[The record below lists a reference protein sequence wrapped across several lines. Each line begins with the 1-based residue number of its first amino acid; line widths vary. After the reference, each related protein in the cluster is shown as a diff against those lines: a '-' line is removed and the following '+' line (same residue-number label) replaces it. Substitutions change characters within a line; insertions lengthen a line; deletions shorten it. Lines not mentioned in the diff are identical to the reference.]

1 MNCVALIL
9 RLFAFASAASAERR
23 RLLACSPRGKGH
35 RRRRP
40 ARSWTLEPGCH
51 LPRATARTRCK
62 KTSLSRSLV
71 IERAMPYATSGG
83 WLLALARFARCSGV
97 NLAPTGFEQVWC
109 TCCRFFRPNLG
120 AAERSGFT
128 RTLDLRLVAP
138 SAPGGNGVDLCSST
152 AFWCSV

>member
-1 MNCVALIL
+1 MWRLYCACLPSLQQHL
-9 RLFAFASAASAERR
+9 RSGGGY
-23 RLLACSPRGKGH
+23 SPAPPGGKGTGDGG
-35 RRRRP
+35 RRGAGP
-40 ARSWTLEPGCH
+40 SSPDASS
-51 LPRATARTRCK
+51 RATARARCK
-62 KTSLSRSLV
+62 KTSLSLSLSRSLV

-97 NLAPTGFEQVWC
+97 NLAPTGFEC
-109 TCCRFFRPNLG
+109 TCCRFRPNLG
-120 AAERSGFT
+120 AAERQRFT

>member
-1 MNCVALIL
+1 MCVAL
-9 RLFAFASAASAERR
+9 RFFAFASAASAERR
-23 RLLACSPRGKGH
+23 LLLGSSSRGEGH

-97 NLAPTGFEQVWC
+97 NLAPTGFEC
-109 TCCRFFRPNLG
+109 TCCRFRPNLG
-120 AAERSGFT
+120 AAERQRFT

-138 SAPGGNGVDLCSST
+138 SAPGGNGVDLCTST
-152 AFWCSV
+152 AFL